1 MEETILNEVPK
12 TSELNQKLLTML
24 EHFQKDLNA
33 LDAKQI
39 FAAYFALL
47 DDGSSCVILDAEALI
62 AKCEKKWKLP
72 FSNDLKT
79 IFEKGCGQILSGE
92 LSQIVTFVQSE
103 NEVVKTP
110 FVVEESSK
118 SLFASKY
125 WTAKNVILK
134 TFDASSGIFTQN
146 APKESEEDVKRY
158 VKSVLRKGSPI
169 ELKTAQAQA
178 ILRGQNSN
186 LLITGGPGTGKT
198 TVVLFLLWKLL
209 SDHDDMRDWNLYF
222 AAPSGKAANRLKE
235 SLDLSE
241 INPELLNNKSAGLI
255 VEKFKNAEGLT
266 MHRLLKYNAG
276 KNAFTFNENN
286 PFPDNSIFVID
297 EASMIDISLFASFLK
312 ALPKDSSKFRLFI
325 LGDKD
330 QLPSVNAGAV
340 LGEVLGKYPQ
350 YMVELLES
358 NRFQDDSKMGRFAH
372 AIQKD
377 SFEDC
382 EKSLAEC
389 GDFQKWDAAKK
400 FWPAESSRMNF
411 VSFDENI
418 PKKQLQEML
427 SQWVSAYCAALPI
440 LAKEVNPSEEAPK
453 GSREWD
459 ARECLWKRAEQAR
472 ILSAERRGLFGVE
485 SLNRMVRNAIRSIP
499 ELEIPYSTYFAG
511 EILMF
516 NRNQNMM
523 KLFNGDSGV
532 VVKKDGVDYLMIK
545 KDENFV
551 CYQLALFPSD
561 CLESAFAI
569 TIHKSQVSGYENIL
583 MFLPQETGHPLLNR
597 QILYTGVTRT
607 KVTRKYGA
615 DKASFVETGTLTL
628 VSDREHLVEAQQ
640 TVLERD
646 TGIYSA

>member
-1 MEETILNEVPK
+1 
-12 TSELNQKLLTML
+12 
-24 EHFQKDLNA
+24 
-33 LDAKQI
+33 
-39 FAAYFALL
+39 
-47 DDGSSCVILDAEALI
+47 
-62 AKCEKKWKLP
+62 
-72 FSNDLKT
+72 
-79 IFEKGCGQILSGE
+79 
-92 LSQIVTFVQSE
+92 
-103 NEVVKTP
+103 
-110 FVVEESSK
+110 
-118 SLFASKY
+118 
-125 WTAKNVILK
+125 
-134 TFDASSGIFTQN
+134 
-146 APKESEEDVKRY
+146 
-158 VKSVLRKGSPI
+158 
-169 ELKTAQAQA
+169 
-178 ILRGQNSN
+178 
-186 LLITGGPGTGKT
+186 
-198 TVVLFLLWKLL
+198 
-209 SDHDDMRDWNLYF
+209 
-222 AAPSGKAANRLKE
+222 
-235 SLDLSE
+235 
-241 INPELLNNKSAGLI
+241 
-255 VEKFKNAEGLT
+255 
-266 MHRLLKYNAG
+266 
-276 KNAFTFNENN
+276 
-286 PFPDNSIFVID
+286 
-297 EASMIDISLFASFLK
+297 
-312 ALPKDSSKFRLFI
+312 
-325 LGDKD
+325 
-330 QLPSVNAGAV
+330 
-340 LGEVLGKYPQ
+340 
-350 YMVELLES
+350 
-358 NRFQDDSKMGRFAH
+358 MGRFAH

-440 LAKEVNPSEEAPK
+440 LAKEVDPSEEAPK

-499 ELEIPYSTYFAG
+499 ELEIPYGTFFAG

-569 TIHKSQVSGYENIL
+569 TIHKSQGSGYENIL

-628 VSDREHLVEAQQ
+628 VSDRELLKEAQQ

>member
-1 MEETILNEVPK
+1 M
-12 TSELNQKLLTML
+12 
-24 EHFQKDLNA
+24 
-33 LDAKQI
+33 
-39 FAAYFALL
+39 
-47 DDGSSCVILDAEALI
+47 
-62 AKCEKKWKLP
+62 
-72 FSNDLKT
+72 
-79 IFEKGCGQILSGE
+79 
-92 LSQIVTFVQSE
+92 
-103 NEVVKTP
+103 
-110 FVVEESSK
+110 
-118 SLFASKY
+118 
-125 WTAKNVILK
+125 
-134 TFDASSGIFTQN
+134 
-146 APKESEEDVKRY
+146 
-158 VKSVLRKGSPI
+158 KSVLRKGSPI

-241 INPELLNNKSAGLI
+241 INPELLNNESAGLI

-312 ALPKDSSKFRLFI
+312 ALPKDPSKFRLFI

-440 LAKEVNPSEEAPK
+440 LAKEVDPGEEAPK

-569 TIHKSQVSGYENIL
+569 TIHKSQGSGYENIL

-615 DKASFVETGTLTL
+615 DKDSFVETGTLTL